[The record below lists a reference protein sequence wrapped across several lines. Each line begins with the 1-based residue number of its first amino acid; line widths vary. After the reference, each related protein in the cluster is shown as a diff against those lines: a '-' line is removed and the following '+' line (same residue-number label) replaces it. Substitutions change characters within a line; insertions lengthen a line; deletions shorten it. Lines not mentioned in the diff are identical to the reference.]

1 MSRESS
7 RSIFGSIRDKI
18 RKSRSPSPS
27 PNKMGCGPSH
37 TAQPAVPGPGPAD
50 NNPSAAPP
58 PYSEHPTNINTG
70 NNNNNPFINIQGA
83 YPARSASPAPSN
95 SSAMSDRSITSPDD
109 PYAFLNLF
117 DTIFLIDDSSSM
129 TLENRWKEVK
139 GVVRSIAPI
148 CTSHDAD
155 GIDIYFLNHR
165 NSRHPEDGAG
175 YRGIR
180 SAKEVEELFDNKVKR
195 PNGWTPTGTRIN
207 EILGPYIRRW
217 KLAADRTQN
226 PENCGVKPI
235 NMIVITDGSPTDD
248 PESIIISLAKQL
260 DSYRAPPHQ
269 VGIQFFQVGT
279 DTEATRALKELDD
292 GLAEAGGGCRDIV
305 DTVSWDG
312 RSRGSKALSA
322 EAILKTVL
330 GAVVKRLD
338 RRNVG
343 PSGTAGFLSPR

>member
-1 MSRESS
+1 MSRESR
-7 RSIFGSIRDKI
+7 RSVFGSIKDKF
-18 RKSRSPSPS
+18 RKSSRSPSPS
-27 PNKMGCGPSH
+27 PNKMGCGPSVPQ
-37 TAQPAVPGPGPAD
+37 TVPPPAPAD
-50 NNPSAAPP
+50 PNAPPP
-58 PYSEHPTNINTG
+58 PYSEQPGNINN
-70 NNNNNPFINIQGA
+70 NNNNNPFINIQSA
-83 YPARSASPAPSN
+83 PARSASPAPSH

-109 PYAFLNLF
+109 PYAFLSLF

-129 TLENRWKEVK
+129 TLEDRWKEVK
-139 GVVRSIAPI
+139 GVLRSIAPI

-165 NSRHPEDGAG
+165 NARHPQEGAG

-180 SAKEVEELFDNKVKR
+180 SAKEVEELFDHKVRR

-217 KLAADRTQN
+217 KAAADRTGN
-226 PENCGVKPI
+226 PENCGVKPV

-260 DSYRAPPHQ
+260 DLHKAPPHQ

-279 DTEATRALKELDD
+279 DVEATRALKELDD
-292 GLAEAGGGCRDIV
+292 GLMEAGGGCRDIV

-312 RSRGSKALSA
+312 RSRGAKALSA

-338 RRNVG
+338 RRTVG
-343 PSGTAGFLSPR
+343 GASSAFLSPR